1 MPFACNKGKNQ
12 KEDSTMAAIKEQGQI
27 QVSTENIFPIIKK
40 FLYAD
45 HEIFLRELVSN
56 GVDACQKLKRLA
68 SIGEFQGEL
77 GELKVE
83 VILDK
88 EGKKIIVKDNG
99 IGMTPEEVKK
109 YINQVAFSGAAEFVQ
124 RYKEAGNDIIGKFG
138 LGFYSAFMVADEVE
152 LITKSY
158 KEEAPAVKWRCA
170 GDTHFEIEEA
180 TKKERGTEVILHIGK
195 EGEEFLNKFRLQE
208 ILDKYARFLP
218 VPVWFDGKQIN
229 DTEPLWVKSP
239 QDLKDE
245 DYLSFYKQ
253 LFPFAEDPLFWI
265 HLNVDYPFTLT
276 GILYFPKITSQFDIQ
291 KSRIQLYCRQV
302 FITDEVRDIVPEYLM
317 LLHGVIDSPDIPL
330 NVSRSYLQSDSNVR
344 KINQYITKKVA
355 EKLQELFN
363 KDRKAF
369 EEKWEGLG
377 LFVKYGMI
385 TDDKFFEKAQKFCLL
400 KNTEGQYFTIDE
412 YKQKIEAVQ
421 KDKHGTIIALYAQ
434 DTDKQYTYI
443 EAARKRGYD
452 VLLMDGILDAHFIQ
466 RLEIKLDAFRFKRVD
481 ADSVEKLI
489 EKDDTNATHA
499 LTKEEEEK
507 IIKLFKETLQDDK
520 LNIKVEALSIHDLPV
535 VITLPEFIRRMKE
548 MSQLQGQPI
557 KHLPSDWQ
565 IIINGNHT
573 FIQKV
578 LQEPDAERQKLLV
591 RHAYDLALL
600 SQGQLQ
606 GKPLHEFI
614 ERSLALVEK

>member
-1 MPFACNKGKNQ
+1 
-12 KEDSTMAAIKEQGQI
+12 MAEVKEQGHI

-68 SIGEFQGEL
+68 SVGEFQGEV

-83 VILDK
+83 VVLDK

-99 IGMTPEEVKK
+99 IGMTLEEVKK

-124 RYKEAGNDIIGKFG
+124 RYKEAGSDIIGKFG
-138 LGFYSAFMVADEVE
+138 LGFYSAFMVADKVE
-152 LITKSY
+152 LVTKSFR
-158 KEEAPAVKWRCA
+158 EDAPAVKWSCA
-170 GDTHFEIEEA
+170 GDTRFEIEEA
-180 TKKERGTEVILHIGK
+180 QKQERGTEVILHIGK
-195 EGEEFLNKFRLQE
+195 EGEEFLNKFRIQE
-208 ILDKYARFLP
+208 ILEKYARFLP

-229 DTEPLWVKSP
+229 DTKPIWVKPP
-239 QDLKDE
+239 QELKDE
-245 DYLSFYKQ
+245 DYLNFYKQ

-276 GILYFPKITSQFDIQ
+276 GVLYFPKITNQFDMQ
-291 KSRIQLYCRQV
+291 KSRIQLYSRQV
-302 FITDEVRDIVPEYLM
+302 FITDEVRDIVPEFLM

-355 EKLQELFN
+355 EKLQELFH

-385 TDDKFFEKAQKFCLL
+385 TDDKFFEKAQQFCLL

-412 YKQKIEAVQ
+412 YKSKIETVQ
-421 KDKHGTIIALYAQ
+421 KDKHGVVVVLYAQ

-452 VLLMDGILDAHFIQ
+452 VLLLDGILDAHFIQ
-466 RLEIKLDAFRFKRVD
+466 RLEMKLDNFRFKRVD
-481 ADSVEKLI
+481 ADSAEKLI
-489 EKDDTNATHA
+489 EKEDSTASHA
-499 LTKEEEEK
+499 LTKEEEEN
-507 IIKLFKETLQDDK
+507 IIKLLKDTLNDDK
-520 LNIKVEALSIHDLPV
+520 LIVKVEALSMHDLPI
-535 VITLPEFIRRMKE
+535 VIVLPEFLRRMKE
-548 MSQLQGQPI
+548 MSQLQGQTI

-565 IIINGNHT
+565 IIINGNHV

-578 LQEPDAERQKLLV
+578 LQETDNDRRKLLL

-614 ERSLALVEK
+614 ERSLSLVEK